1 MRKNIILLAAL
12 PLLASCVSPIYHAQS
27 VDVPLI
33 NHKGDVRVSADMSL
47 SAWLLPDAMNLNATG
62 TVGITDWLAGQV
74 HANYGGDNAYM
85 HAAPGV
91 YFPLSDK
98 LVVEGYAGFGYG
110 AIWRNGNKNKDEAEG
125 SGSKNSHTYSGRFML
140 PFGQVNIGWHDL
152 GPVHFGIA
160 LGMKV
165 GGYMPDFEAREAS
178 TSGTTTTYRYYAY
191 HTTNLL
197 LEPQVQ
203 VTLGGENV
211 KWVTRL
217 GFSWMSDLGDGK
229 SQSDTFINDWLT
241 IGTGLQL
248 SF

>member
-1 MRKNIILLAAL
+1 ML

-47 SAWLLPDAMNLNATG
+47 SAWLLPDAMNVNATG

-74 HANYGGDNAYM
+74 HANYGGDNAYL

-91 YFPLSDK
+91 YFPLSDNF
-98 LVVEGYAGFGYG
+98 VVEGYAGFGYG
-110 AIWRNGNKNKDEAEG
+110 AMWRNGNNDKDKEEG
-125 SGSKNSHTYSGRFML
+125 SGSKNNRAYSGRFML
-140 PFGQVNIGWHDL
+140 PIGQVNVGWHDI
-152 GPVHFGIA
+152 GPAHFGIA
-160 LGMKV
+160 FGMKV
-165 GGYMPDFEAREAS
+165 GGYMPDFKLNEIS
-178 TSGTTTTYRYYAY
+178 TSGNTTTYRSYTYR
-191 HTTNLL
+191 TTNLL
-197 LEPQVQ
+197 LEPQMQ

-217 GFSWMSDLGDGK
+217 GFSWMSDLADGK
-229 SQSDTFINDWLT
+229 SQSDVFINDWFT
-241 IGTGLQL
+241 VGTGIQL

>member
-1 MRKNIILLAAL
+1 MKKTIALLALL

-47 SAWLLPDAMNLNATG
+47 SAWLLPDAMNVNATG

-74 HANYGGDNAYM
+74 HANYGGDNAYV

-91 YFPLSDK
+91 YFPLGDHF
-98 LVVEGYAGFGYG
+98 VVEGYAGFGYG
-110 AIWRNGNKNKDEAEG
+110 AMWRNGNNDKDKEEG
-125 SGSKNSHTYSGRFML
+125 SGSKNSRAYSGRFML
-140 PFGQVNIGWHDL
+140 PFGQVNVGWHDI

-160 LGMKV
+160 FGMKV
-165 GGYMPDFEAREAS
+165 GGYMPDFKLNEIS
-178 TSGTTTTYRYYAY
+178 TSGNTTTYRSYTYR
-191 HTTNLL
+191 TTNLL
-197 LEPQVQ
+197 LEPQMQ

-211 KWVTRL
+211 KWVTRV
-217 GFSWMSDLGDGK
+217 GFSWMSDLADGK
-229 SQSDTFINDWLT
+229 SQSDVFINDWFT
-241 IGTGLQL
+241 VGTGIQL